1 MRNIAGFA
9 VMCAAMVVIYVTFAD
24 AVTSPELTARYQM
37 AQRERTARALA
48 AEETAR
54 VQAVEFGATLRTLG
68 TWAGSTVAVAVVAG
82 AAAWAAVQWQRE
94 RTSRHGMTEHRLVA
108 LAWIAAQTQQRL
120 QDGAPRYRIGT
131 YAGQYGVMDDAAGE
145 FTPWQ
150 VAAAELPLLTGE

>member
-1 MRNIAGFA
+1 MRLIGFVIA
-9 VMCAAMVVIYVTFAD
+9 CATSVILYGAMVHAI
-24 AVTSPELTARYQM
+24 TSPELTARYAV
-37 AQRERTARALA
+37 AQQQRTARVLA
-48 AEETAR
+48 EQQTEQVR
-54 VQAVEFGATLRTLG
+54 AVEFGATLRTFG
-68 TWAGSTVAVAVVAG
+68 AWAGGVVAVAVVAG

-94 RTSRHGMTEHRLVA
+94 RTSRHGMTERRLVA

-145 FTPWQ
+145 FVPWQ

>member
-1 MRNIAGFA
+1 MRLIGFVIACVTSVILYG
-9 VMCAAMVVIYVTFAD
+9 AMVD
-24 AVTSPELTARYQM
+24 AVTSPELTARYAV
-37 AQRERTARALA
+37 AQREHTARALA

-54 VQAVEFGATLRTLG
+54 VQAAELGDTLRTLG
-68 TWAGSTVAVAVVAG
+68 TWAGGTVAVAVVAG

-94 RTSRHGMTEHRLVA
+94 RTSRHGMTERRLVA